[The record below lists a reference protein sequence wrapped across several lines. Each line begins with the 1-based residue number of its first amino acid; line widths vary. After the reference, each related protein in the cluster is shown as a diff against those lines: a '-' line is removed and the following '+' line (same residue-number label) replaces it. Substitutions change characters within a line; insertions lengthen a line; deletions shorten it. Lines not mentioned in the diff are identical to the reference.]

1 MAKKRV
7 PVETP
12 EKAEPGTGVRERIL
26 DAAVSVLGS
35 SGLGKLAQPHIA
47 KVAGV
52 AQGHLTYYFPK
63 KNDLLSALVTRF
75 VDLLREDLPANLR
88 EEVGGRVDVMRA
100 RTLRM
105 AGSVVK
111 NRARM
116 RMLLGLVVATEEDPS
131 LRETMAENLVLVRSL
146 VARFMGKPAK
156 DPDVEIALAMLW
168 GIGLQHLVLEGRRS
182 DAETDRV
189 LERLEDWLAAI
200 PPQAEK
206 PKPASA
212 SKK

>member
-12 EKAEPGTGVRERIL
+12 EKVEPATGVRERIL

-182 DAETDRV
+182 EAETDRV

-206 PKPASA
+206 PKAASA
-212 SKK
+212 KK

>member
-1 MAKKRV
+1 
-7 PVETP
+7 
-12 EKAEPGTGVRERIL
+12 
-26 DAAVSVLGS
+26 
-35 SGLGKLAQPHIA
+35 
-47 KVAGV
+47 
-52 AQGHLTYYFPK
+52 
-63 KNDLLSALVTRF
+63 
-75 VDLLREDLPANLR
+75 
-88 EEVGGRVDVMRA
+88 MRA

-200 PPQAEK
+200 PPRAEK
-206 PKPASA
+206 AAKPQ
-212 SKK
+212 KK